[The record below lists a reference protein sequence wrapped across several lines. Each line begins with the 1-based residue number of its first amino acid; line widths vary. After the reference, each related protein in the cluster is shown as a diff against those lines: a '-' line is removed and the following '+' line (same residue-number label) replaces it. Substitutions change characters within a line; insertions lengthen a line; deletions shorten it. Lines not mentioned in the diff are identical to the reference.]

1 MRSVLPGT
9 HRVLILLSF
18 ALAVSI
24 VFASQVRAQVAGA
37 TLSGTINDPSGA
49 VVPKAQV
56 SARNTATGVT
66 RAATTDSAGFYSIP
80 NLLPGNY
87 EVSVTAPGFS
97 TAVQSNVE
105 LAVGAQQQLNIAM
118 KIGETT
124 QKVQVTEAA
133 PAIQLTSS
141 TLSGEVQAQTVREL
155 PLNGRDWT
163 QLATLQPGVDKIETQ
178 MSYDTS
184 ARGNR
189 GFGSEY
195 TISGGRTTYNNYRI
209 DGISVVDYANAAPGD
224 VIGVVLGVDA
234 IQEFSV
240 LTGGFSAEY
249 GRAAGGVVNAI
260 SKSGTNTFHG
270 DAYEFL
276 RNSALDSN
284 DFFSVGAGNPK
295 PPFRRNQFGGSAG
308 GPIIKDKTFI
318 FGDYEGLRQTKGI
331 PTSIT
336 VPSDAA
342 RTGLLTFQPDP
353 KTGIVTFPG
362 GCVTVSATTCQV
374 TVAPYPKA
382 LLALYPHA
390 NSGVSGSTGKFIFA
404 GVQAVPEDFG
414 TIRLDHRI
422 SDKDS
427 LFGTYLVD
435 DADYTQPDKM
445 DLILSNSHTRR
456 QTVAIE
462 ETHTFG
468 TSFVNAARIGYNR
481 DKVIN
486 QFTPSAINPAGADLA
501 LGSTLNQTAPRLTI
515 SSNGLADEFGGVNS
529 GSHYLHAWNSYQFYD
544 DANWIHGAHSIKIG
558 ASVERE
564 QYNPTA
570 YQNPGGRWK
579 FSNLANFLTA
589 VPKSFEAG
597 LPNTVSP
604 REMRQTIFGA
614 YVQDDWR
621 FRPNLTLNLGLRYE
635 MATVLHDAQGKFGSL
650 VSIFDP
656 NPPLPAAGASAP
668 SNMRCGTQF
677 NASTAF
683 GVTPQAGTGCDSVGP
698 YYSNPTLRDFE
709 PRLGFAWDPLSNGK
723 NSVRGGFGVYDVLPL
738 PGYFLLQQNQA
749 APNMIFKSIN
759 KPGPLA
765 GGFIA
770 GNGQTLLANS
780 TLSRLSASTIEPN
793 PKRSYVMQWDLN
805 IQRQIAP
812 SLTLTLGYV
821 GSHGVHLLMRG
832 DDGNMTIPTLTS
844 AGYLFPCGFAA
855 GGDAFCTAGLTGGT
869 PAAGNGVSAQ
879 INQALGIIRYIYW
892 NTSSNY
898 NGFHVNLEKRFSRG
912 FQAQFAYTFGKSLD
926 DDSQTI
932 AGDTFGNGLNSP
944 MWFLPKTFYG
954 PSDYDTRHAISING
968 LWDIPAPK
976 SLGPIANT
984 ALGGWELGGIFTINS
999 GVPTTPIIAD
1009 DPLGLG
1015 NSGADQFGLPNIVAG
1030 CNPVNSKWKADN
1042 LQFINTSCFTLP
1054 TATPAIAAQCEPFGY
1069 AGGPAVV
1076 AGAPNGVPGTCANLL
1091 GNVSRNSIYGPRLVN
1106 LDFSIL
1112 KNFPVKRISEVFNI
1126 QFRAEMFNVLNRV
1139 SFVPPQPGSGDGN
1152 SAIFGQDGSPSGGS
1166 VGQLQEYATGTPS
1179 REIQFALKFVW

>member
-1 MRSVLPGT
+1 MRSFVSRRRRL
-9 HRVLILLSF
+9 LALLSF
-18 ALAVSI
+18 AFAVSI
-24 VFASQVRAQVAGA
+24 LLTGHARAQVAGA
-37 TLSGTINDPSGA
+37 TLSGTVNDPSGA
-49 VVPKAQV
+49 VVPNAQV
-56 SARNTATGVT
+56 AARNTATGVT
-66 RAATTDSAGFYSIP
+66 RAATTDAAGFYSIP

-87 EVSVTAPGFS
+87 EVTVTSPGFS
-97 TAVQSNVE
+97 TAVQSNIQ
-105 LAVGAQQQLNIAM
+105 LAVGAQQQLNIQMA
-118 KIGETT
+118 IGETT
-124 QKVQVTEAA
+124 TKVEVTGAA
-133 PAIQLTSS
+133 PAVQLTSS

-249 GRAAGGVVNAI
+249 GRAAGGVVNAV
-260 SKSGTNTFHG
+260 SKSGTNSFHG
-270 DAYEFL
+270 DVYEFL
-276 RNSALDSN
+276 RNSALDAN

-331 PTSIT
+331 PTVSV

-342 RTGLLTFQPDP
+342 RAGNLSSGPVV
-353 KTGIVTFPG
+353 VT
-362 GCVTVSATTCQV
+362 
-374 TVAPYPKA
+374 PYAAA
-382 LLALYPHA
+382 LLAMWPHA
-390 NSGVSGSTGKFIFA
+390 NSAVNGDTGKFVFA
-404 GVQAVPEDFG
+404 GVQAIPENFG
-414 TIRLDHRI
+414 TVRLDHRI

-435 DADYTQPDKM
+435 DADYTQPDRL
-445 DLILSNSHTRR
+445 DDFLVNSHTRR

-468 TSFVNAARIGYNR
+468 SSFVNALRVGYNR
-481 DKVIN
+481 DNVIN
-486 QFTPSAINPAGADLA
+486 QFTPSAITRSDGTHPADDLT
-501 LGSTLNQTAPRLTI
+501 LGSTLGQTAPRLTVHSTI
-515 SSNGLADEFGGVNS
+515 TDVAGGVNS
-529 GSHYLHAWNSYQFYD
+529 GSHYLHVWNSYQFYD
-544 DANWIHGAHSIKIG
+544 DANWTHANHSIKFG
-558 ASVERE
+558 VGVERE

-570 YQNPGGRWK
+570 FQNPGGRWK
-579 FSNLANFLTA
+579 FKNFAKFLTG
-589 VPKSFEAG
+589 VPSSFEAG
-597 LPNTVSP
+597 LPNAVSP
-604 REMRQTIFGA
+604 REMRQTIPSV

-650 VSIFDP
+650 VSLFDP

-668 SNMRCGTQF
+668 SDLRCGKQF
-677 NASTAF
+677 DAAAAF
-683 GVTPQAGTGCDSVGP
+683 GITPQAGTSCDSVGA
-698 YYSNPTLRDFE
+698 YYKNPTLRDFE
-709 PRLGFAWDPLSNGK
+709 PRLGFAWDPFRNGK
-723 NSVRGGFGVYDVLPL
+723 TSVRGSFGMYDILPL

-749 APNMIFKSIN
+749 APFMIFKSTTATAN
-759 KPGPLA
+759 PALTAPGA
-765 GGFIA
+765 FSA
-770 GNGQTLLANS
+770 GNGQALLSSS
-780 TLSRLSASTIEPN
+780 TTSRLAASTIETD
-793 PKRSYVMQWDLN
+793 PKRSYLMQWNLT
-805 IQRQIAP
+805 IQRQLDP
-812 SLTLTLGYV
+812 TLTLTFGYL

-844 AGYLFPCGFAA
+844 SGYLFPCGFVKST
-855 GGDAFCTAGLTGGT
+855 DTSCTAGFTGG
-869 PAAGNGVSAQ
+869 ALGAGGATSAQ
-879 INQALGIIRYIYW
+879 INQALGVIRYVYW

-898 NGFHVNLEKRFSRG
+898 NGLHVNLEKRFSHG
-912 FQAQFAYTFGKSLD
+912 FQAQFAYAFAKSLD

-944 MWFLPKTFYG
+944 MWFLPKAFYG
-954 PSDYDTRHAISING
+954 PSDFDVKHAISING
-968 LWDIPAPK
+968 LWDLPAPK
-976 SLGPIANT
+976 SLGSIGT
-984 ALGGWELGGIFTINS
+984 TVLGGWELGGILTINN
-999 GVPTTPIIAD
+999 GVPSTPIIND

-1015 NSGADQFGLPNIVAG
+1015 NSGADQFGLPNIVPG
-1030 CNPVNSKWKADN
+1030 CNPVNSNFKASN
-1042 LQFINTSCFTLP
+1042 LQYLNTNCFTLP
-1054 TATPAIAAQCEPFGY
+1054 TVPASASFASQCAPFPAAATPAP
-1069 AGGPAVV
+1069 AGQVY
-1076 AGAPNGVPGTCANLL
+1076 CSNLL
-1091 GNVSRNSIYGPRLVN
+1091 GNVSRNSIYGPRLIN

-1139 SFVPPQPGSGDGN
+1139 SFVPPQPGSGDDE
-1152 SAIFGQDGSPSGGS
+1152 SAIFGADGSPTGG
-1166 VGQLQEYATGTPS
+1166 GQIQGYATTTPS

>member
-1 MRSVLPGT
+1 MRSFISGKR
-9 HRVLILLSF
+9 RVLALLSF
-18 ALAVSI
+18 AFAVLI
-24 VFASQVRAQVAGA
+24 LFAGQARAQVAGA
-37 TLSGTINDPSGA
+37 TLSGTISDPSGA
-49 VVPKAQV
+49 VVPNAQV

-66 RAATTDSAGFYSIP
+66 RVATTDAAGFYSIP
-80 NLLPGNY
+80 NLLPGAY
-87 EVSVTAPGFS
+87 EVTVTATGFS
-97 TAVQSNVE
+97 TAVQSNIE
-105 LAVGAQQQLNIAM
+105 LAVGAQQQLNIGM

-133 PAIQLTSS
+133 PAVQLTSS

-249 GRAAGGVVNAI
+249 GRAAGGVVNAV
-260 SKSGTNTFHG
+260 SKSGTNSFHG

-276 RNSALDSN
+276 RNSALDAN

-295 PPFRRNQFGGSAG
+295 PPFRRNQFGGSLG
-308 GPIIKDKTFI
+308 GPIIKDKTF
-318 FGDYEGLRQTKGI
+318 FFLDYEGLRQTKGI

-336 VPSDAA
+336 VLSDTA
-342 RTGLLTFQPDP
+342 RNGVLTNA
-353 KTGIVTFPG
+353 GSG
-362 GCVTVSATTCQV
+362 GCAPCTVTL
-374 TVAPYPKA
+374 APYPKA

-390 NSGVSGSTGKFIFA
+390 NSAVSGDTGKFVFA

-422 SDKDS
+422 SEKDS
-427 LFGTYLVD
+427 LFGTYLAD

-445 DLILSNSHTRR
+445 DLILTNSHTRR

-468 TSFVNAARIGYNR
+468 ASVVNAARVGYNR

-486 QFTPSAINPAGADLA
+486 QFTPSAVNPAGADLA
-501 LGSTLNQTAPRLTI
+501 LGSTLGQTAPRLSVKGI
-515 SSNGLADEFGGVNS
+515 ADEFGGVNS

-558 ASVERE
+558 AGVERE

-579 FSNLANFLTA
+579 FGSIADFLGGTN
-589 VPKSFEAG
+589 PISFEAG
-597 LPNTVSP
+597 LPNTVTS
-604 REMRQTIFGA
+604 REMRQTIVSA

-635 MATVLHDAQGKFGSL
+635 MATVLHDAQGRFGSL
-650 VSIFDP
+650 VSIFEP
-656 NPPLPAAGASAP
+656 SATTTADA
-668 SNMRCGTQF
+668 NLRCGTQF
-677 NASTAF
+677 DASSAF
-683 GVTPQAGTGCDSVGP
+683 GVASQAGTKCDSVGP
-698 YYSNPTLRDFE
+698 YYKNPTLRDFE
-709 PRLGFAWDPLSNGK
+709 PRLGFAWDPFRDGK
-723 NSVRGGFGVYDVLPL
+723 TSLRGSFGVYDILPL

-749 APNMIFKSIN
+749 APFMIFKSTTAKAN
-759 KPGPLA
+759 PALKAPGA
-765 GGFIA
+765 FSA
-770 GNGQTLLANS
+770 GNGQTLLTSS
-780 TLSRLSASTIEPN
+780 TTSRLAASTIEPN
-793 PKRSYVMQWDLN
+793 PKRSYMMQWSFN
-805 IQRQIAP
+805 IQRQLDP
-812 SLTLTLGYV
+812 TLTLTLGYL

-844 AGYLFPCGFAA
+844 AGYLFPL
-855 GGDAFCTAGLTGGT
+855 GG
-869 PAAGNGVSAQ
+869 AQ
-879 INQALGIIRYIYW
+879 LNQALGVIRYIYW

-898 NGFHVNLEKRFSRG
+898 NGVHVNLEKRFSHG
-912 FQAQFAYTFGKSLD
+912 FQAQFAYTFAKSLD

-932 AGDTFGNGLNSP
+932 AGDSFGNGLNSP

-954 PSDYDTRHAISING
+954 PSDYDTKHAISING
-968 LWDIPAPK
+968 LWDLPTPK
-976 SLGPIANT
+976 SLGPIGNAT
-984 ALGGWELGGIFTINS
+984 LGGWELGGIFTVNS

-1015 NSGADQFGLPNIVAG
+1015 NSGADQFGLPNIVPG
-1030 CNPVNSKWKADN
+1030 CNPVNSNWKQNN
-1042 LQFINTSCFTLP
+1042 LTYINVNCYTLP
-1054 TATPAIAAQCEPFGY
+1054 TAPASMTSQCGGFSKAATPAPTGQVYCS
-1069 AGGPAVV
+1069 
-1076 AGAPNGVPGTCANLL
+1076 NLL
-1091 GNVSRNSIYGPRLVN
+1091 GDVSRNSIYGPRLVN
-1106 LDFSIL
+1106 LDFSVL

-1126 QFRAEMFNVLNRV
+1126 QFRAEMFNILNRA

-1152 SAIFGQDGSPSGGS
+1152 SAIFAETGAPSGGS

-1179 REIQFALKFVW
+1179 REIQFALKLIW

>member
-1 MRSVLPGT
+1 LFVNN
-9 HRVLILLSF
+9 
-18 ALAVSI
+18 
-24 VFASQVRAQVAGA
+24 VRAQVAGA
-37 TLSGTINDPSGA
+37 TLSGTVNDPSGA
-49 VVPKAQV
+49 VVPNAQV

-80 NLLPGNY
+80 NLLPGTY
-87 EVSVTAPGFS
+87 EVTVTAPGFS
-97 TAVQSNVE
+97 TAVQSGIA

-133 PAIQLTSS
+133 PAVQLTSS

-249 GRAAGGVVNAI
+249 GRAAGGVVNAV
-260 SKSGTNTFHG
+260 SKSGTNSFHG

-276 RNSALDSN
+276 RNSALDAN
-284 DFFSVGAGNPK
+284 DFFTVGAGKPK
-295 PPFRRNQFGGSAG
+295 PPFKRNQFGGSAG

-331 PTSIT
+331 PTSVT
-336 VPSDAA
+336 VMSDAA
-342 RTGLLTFQPDP
+342 RAGNLTS
-353 KTGIVTFPG
+353 G
-362 GCVTVSATTCQV
+362 TVV
-374 TVAPYPKA
+374 LNPYSKA

-390 NSGVSGSTGKFIFA
+390 NSGVSGDTGKFVFA
-404 GVQAVPEDFG
+404 GVQAVPENFG

-445 DLILSNSHTRR
+445 DLIVTNSHTRR

-486 QFTPSAINPAGADLA
+486 QFTPSAVNPAGADLA
-501 LGSTLNQTAPRLTI
+501 LGSTLNQTAPRITI
-515 SSNGLADEFGGVNS
+515 SSNGLADEFGGINS

-544 DANWIHGAHSIKIG
+544 DTNWIHGAHSIKIG
-558 ASVERE
+558 AGVERE

-570 YQNPGGRWK
+570 FQNPGGRWK
-579 FSNLANFLTA
+579 FSNLTNFLTG

-597 LPNTVSP
+597 LPNTVTS
-604 REMRQTIFGA
+604 REMRQTIVSA

-635 MATVLHDAQGKFGSL
+635 MATVLNDAQGKFGSL

-656 NPPLPAAGASAP
+656 VAGTTAP
-668 SNMRCGTQF
+668 SNLRCGTQF

-683 GVTPQAGTGCDSVGP
+683 GVAAQAGTSCDSVGP
-698 YYSNPTLRDFE
+698 YYKNPTLRDFE
-709 PRLGFAWDPLSNGK
+709 PRLGFAWDPFSNGK
-723 NSVRGGFGVYDVLPL
+723 TSVRGGFGLYDVLPL

-749 APNMIFKSIN
+749 APFMIFKSI
-759 KPGPLA
+759 KGGALA
-765 GGFIA
+765 SGLTSLGGFRS
-770 GNGQTLLANS
+770 GVGQPLLVNSTQSLLA
-780 TLSRLSASTIEPN
+780 ASTIETN
-793 PKRSYVMQWDLN
+793 PKRSYVMQWNFN
-805 IQRQIAP
+805 IQRQVAP

-832 DDGNMTIPTLTS
+832 DDGNMILPTLTS
-844 AGYLFPCGFAA
+844 AGYLFPI
-855 GGDAFCTAGLTGGT
+855 GG
-869 PAAGNGVSAQ
+869 AQ
-879 INQALGIIRYIYW
+879 INQALGVIRYVYW

-898 NGFHVNLEKRFSRG
+898 NGVHVNLEKRFSHG
-912 FQAQFAYTFGKSLD
+912 FQAQFAYTFAKSLD

-932 AGDTFGNGLNSP
+932 AGDSFGNGLNSP

-954 PSDYDTRHAISING
+954 PSDYDTKHAISING

-976 SLGPIANT
+976 SLGRVANT
-984 ALGGWELGGIFTINS
+984 ALGGWELGGIFTVNS

-1015 NSGADQFGLPNIVAG
+1015 NTGADQFGLPNIVAG
-1030 CNPVNSKWKADN
+1030 CNPVNSNWKQN
-1042 LQFINTSCFTLP
+1042 LTYIDVTQSGARVGCFTLP
-1054 TATPAIAAQCEPFGY
+1054 TAPASFASQCAPFSGVDPLKTPP
-1069 AGGPAVV
+1069 P
-1076 AGAPNGVPGTCANLL
+1076 PGQVYCANLL

-1112 KNFPVKRISEVFNI
+1112 KNFPVRRISEVFNI
-1126 QFRAEMFNVLNRV
+1126 QFRAEMFNILNRA

-1152 SAIFGQDGSPSGGS
+1152 SAIFQADGTASGGS
-1166 VGQLQEYATGTPS
+1166 AGQLQEYATTTPS